1 MKVLVIIVSYNAMR
15 WIDRCLQSVLD
26 SSVPADI
33 YVIDNGSTDHTQ
45 EYIQKHYP
53 QVMSV
58 QSKENLGFGRA
69 NNIGLQYALQQFYDY
84 VYLLNQDAWLM
95 PDTLEKLIAVNR
107 QFPEYGV
114 LSPFQLQG
122 NGQNIDVNFVSGV
135 CSYQS
140 NSRLINDLYFGKIEA
155 VYEVPDV
162 MAAHW
167 LVSRDCLRK
176 VGGFSPTFPHYGEDN
191 NYAQRVLYHGFK
203 LGIVPAA
210 TAVHDRENRAKLTTK
225 QKMYRNYI
233 GSLVTL
239 SNIHEPIHHSLLYIF
254 AFFCVS
260 SIRLASFAQFSYL
273 FKVWRNYRFIRS
285 NRNESKKDCA
295 FLVYD

>member
-1 MKVLVIIVSYNAMR
+1 MR

-53 QVMSV
+53 QVMFV

-69 NNIGLQYALQQFYDY
+69 NNIGLQYALQKFYDY

-107 QFPEYGV
+107 KFPEYGV

-135 CSYQS
+135 CAYQS
-140 NSRLINDLYFGKIEA
+140 NSRLINDL
-155 VYEVPDV
+155 
-162 MAAHW
+162 
-167 LVSRDCLRK
+167 
-176 VGGFSPTFPHYGEDN
+176 
-191 NYAQRVLYHGFK
+191 
-203 LGIVPAA
+203 
-210 TAVHDRENRAKLTTK
+210 
-225 QKMYRNYI
+225 
-233 GSLVTL
+233 
-239 SNIHEPIHHSLLYIF
+239 
-254 AFFCVS
+254 
-260 SIRLASFAQFSYL
+260 
-273 FKVWRNYRFIRS
+273 
-285 NRNESKKDCA
+285 
-295 FLVYD
+295 